1 MPTIDFEVGKRAIV
15 QVYRGDTDEIA
26 GTGLWIG
33 GRYLM
38 TCAHVVG
45 ETASLGQQVDVMFDQ
60 AGQTERLT
68 SELVY
73 HDFNRA
79 EGHEDVAV
87 LRLPAPININP
98 PLVPIQFPSSFQD
111 LRGATVRTFGHLAG
125 NPAGRNIS
133 AQTAGSTRNWVQ
145 LEVSQD
151 IGTSISEG
159 ISGSPVW
166 HEATQLFVGLVVAR
180 DAINPE
186 DRLGFMISVNQLR
199 IPLRLVQRKRLWDI
213 LEPHTEE
220 IGSQISAAYRLCR
233 SENARGTLQSE
244 PEKILEEL
252 SNQGAGGD
260 DGVDKLVQ
268 FTASLVDNLA
278 PQQFEALIAALTAW
292 ANEFTDEFDTVRTQ
306 MRTAALERQY
316 QSVAPASPVLLVS
329 IHDREQ
335 NTDLDSHLVDA
346 WLIPDPTKYD
356 PKVEA
361 GDTVQRLSLP
371 KLLMDSLQSSSK
383 QPDLY
388 QGLPKII
395 EAYLDQVAAKYIDTS
410 DLTVEILLPFA
421 LMNKP
426 LERLGIPFM
435 GFNEPLGI
443 ADGARPQVLLRSQE
457 RVAQPRALLPWQKKW
472 EQVEAH
478 QATVAHTKFT
488 EKDKT
493 LKRTLKTEAVLG
505 LKLPSSPDLSNAGD
519 IALLVLTG
527 TPLALWVR
535 TNDCTDCDWCK
546 ALDDSLLSHVLG
558 RVPEEVLNLRRN
570 TLELDDDTEYC
581 KSAELGHHLAVLWE
595 NPNHIPPDTQNLYS
609 YAHANL

>member
-1 MPTIDFEVGKRAIV
+1 MPAIEFEVGKRSIV

-26 GTGLWIG
+26 GTGFWIG
-33 GRYLM
+33 GRYLI

-45 ETASLGQQVDVMFDQ
+45 ETAPLGQQVDVMFDQ

-73 HDFNRA
+73 HDFRA
-79 EGHEDVAV
+79 SEGYEDIAV
-87 LRLPAPININP
+87 LRLQAPIETDP
-98 PLVPIQFPSSFQD
+98 PLVPIQMPSSFQD
-111 LRGATVRTFGHLAG
+111 LSGATVRTFGHLAG
-125 NPAGRNIS
+125 NPAGRNIA
-133 AQTAGSTRNWVQ
+133 AQTAGSSRNWVQ

-166 HEATQLFVGLVVAR
+166 HEAPQLFIGLVVAR
-180 DAINPE
+180 DAINPD
-186 DRLGFMISVNQLR
+186 DRLGFMISVDQLR
-199 IPLRLVQRKRLWDI
+199 IPLRLVQRHRLWDL

-220 IGSQISAAYRLCR
+220 IGSQIAVAYRLCR
-233 SENARGTLQSE
+233 SENARGTLQRE

-268 FTASLVDNLA
+268 FTASLVDNLV
-278 PQQFEALIAALTAW
+278 PQQFEALIATLTSW
-292 ANEFTDEFDTVRTQ
+292 ANEFTDEFDAVRTQ

-316 QSVAPASPVLLVS
+316 QSIAPASPVLLVS
-329 IHDREQ
+329 IHEREQ
-335 NTDLDSHLVDA
+335 NGDLDSHLVDA

-371 KLLMDSLQSSSK
+371 KSLVDSLQSSSK
-383 QPDLY
+383 QPELY
-388 QGLPKII
+388 QVLPEII
-395 EAYLDQVAAKYIDTS
+395 EAYLNQAADLDIDTS

-435 GFNEPLGI
+435 GFNEPLSI
-443 ADGARPQVLLRSQE
+443 AGDACPQVLLRSQE
-457 RVAQPRALLPWQKKW
+457 RVAQPRARSPWQKKW

-488 EKDKT
+488 EKDRT
-493 LKRTLKTEAVLG
+493 LKRKLKSEAVLG
-505 LKLPSSPDLSNAGD
+505 LKLSSSPDLSNAGD

-527 TPLALWVR
+527 TPLAFWVR
-535 TNDCTDCDWCK
+535 NNDCTDCDWSTT
-546 ALDDSLLSHVLG
+546 LDTDLLSHPLG
-558 RVPEEVLNLRRN
+558 KVPEEVLNLRRN
-570 TLELDDDTEYC
+570 TSELDDDTEYC

-595 NPNHIPPDTQNLYS
+595 NPNHIPPNTDNLYS